1 MTASSTP
8 IPRRDLLSAA
18 SLLRQGESA
27 RTELLRLTDEE
38 LAVLTAETDG
48 GPTVWAPWSEEHA
61 DHLESAL
68 PSVRRILLARN
79 NLVPEGYAAP
89 LEDREVEGDPA
100 RLVPEPRLA
109 GILLLRRSA
118 EQVTVVERSVSI
130 EETFHR
136 SRRYYYHQS
145 PGIALEEY
153 VNPEGVH
160 SFAVLPVPAIGPLLA
175 ELIDPHGVAHTDGE
189 ESLLPLAADGSFP
202 VGEHL
207 LDDTRV
213 FTRATAS
220 GPGGRLLAT
229 VNLHATSDSFHMSE
243 PVLDDDGQPE
253 ALRTAELSSQGLLE
267 TLMLL
272 VSSDDDFAASA
283 HPGSDGKG

>member
-1 MTASSTP
+1 MTESSAPTA
-8 IPRRDLLSAA
+8 RRDLLSAT

-27 RTELLRLTDEE
+27 RTELLHLTDEE
-38 LAVLTAETDG
+38 LAILTAETGG
-48 GPTVWAPWSEEHA
+48 GPTVWTPWAEENAGHV
-61 DHLESAL
+61 ESAL
-68 PSVRRILLARN
+68 PSVRRILLTRN

-130 EETFHR
+130 GGTFHR

-160 SFAVLPVPAIGPLLA
+160 AFAVLPVPSIGPLLA
-175 ELIDPHGVAHTDGE
+175 GLVDPHGVAHADGE
-189 ESLLPLAADGSFP
+189 EALLPLAADGSFP

-220 GPGGRLLAT
+220 GPGGRLLGT
-229 VNLHATSDSFHMSE
+229 VNLHATSDSFHKSE

-253 ALRTAELSSQGLLE
+253 ALRTAELSSQGLVE

-272 VSSDDDFAASA
+272 VSGEDDSAAGPV
-283 HPGSDGKG
+283 PGSDGTD

>member
-1 MTASSTP
+1 MTATSTP

-18 SLLRQGESA
+18 SLLREGEST
-27 RTELLRLTDEE
+27 RTELLHLTDEE
-38 LAVLTAETDG
+38 LAVLTAETGG
-48 GPTVWAPWSEEHA
+48 GPTVWTPWAEEHA
-61 DHLESAL
+61 DRVDSAL
-68 PSVRRILLARN
+68 PSVRRILIARN

-118 EQVTVVERSVSI
+118 VQVTAIERSVSI
-130 EETFHR
+130 EGTFHR

-145 PGIALEEY
+145 IGIALEEY

-160 SFAVLPVPAIGPLLA
+160 AFAVLPVASIGPLLA
-175 ELIDPHGVAHTDGE
+175 GLVDPHGVAHQDGE
-189 ESLLPLAADGSFP
+189 EERLALAADGSFP
-202 VGEHL
+202 VGEHIL
-207 LDDTRV
+207 EDTRV
-213 FTRATAS
+213 FTRATSS

-229 VNLHATSDSFHMSE
+229 VNLHATGDSFHMSE

-253 ALRTAELSSQGLLE
+253 TLRTAQLSSQGLVE

-272 VSSDDDFAASA
+272 VSGEDDSTTNPDPARPERS
-283 HPGSDGKG
+283 